1 MKKILVFAAIFCL
14 VFRFAASAQHVM
26 GSLNG
31 NVFDRQKKPI
41 EGITISLLNAKD
53 SAVLKRTATNSA
65 GEYNFDDLLSG
76 QYLVMASSPAFR
88 NAYSGKHLI
97 TDGAPVVHIPDLLMA
112 AASKELTGV
121 TVTGRRPLYEQKID
135 KMVVNVDAA
144 ATNAGA
150 TALEVLEK
158 SPGVTVD
165 KDGNISLKGKQGV
178 AVMMDGRPTYLTN
191 DQLSNLLKS
200 MPASSIDQIEIITNP
215 SAKYDAAGNSGIINI
230 KSKKNKQKGFNGSV
244 TANYGQGIYWRTN
257 NSLNLNYRNGKF
269 NVFANGGYSIWNSSQ
284 KLDIV
289 RKYSDPSSKQ
299 LTAIFEQQSPRKD
312 ENKNYNAKIGADYY
326 LNKKTT
332 LGIVL
337 NGNFS
342 PEKQMGLNTSY
353 LKNSNGAV
361 DSIISATSNTKDFWK
376 NKSINL
382 NFRHQYDS
390 TGRELTAD
398 ADFAS
403 YGSNSSQY
411 FSNTILAPDF
421 TPKYLE
427 LLRGYLPVDIKIYS
441 AKMDYAH
448 PLKKSAKLEAGLKTS
463 YVNTQ
468 NFAQYF
474 NINEGEESI
483 DYGKTNQFKY
493 EENIIAAYVNY
504 NRQIKKWSM
513 QTGLRFE
520 QTIMKGNQFG
530 NPTRPDSSFNRSY
543 GSFFP
548 TVFIGYSANKNNEF
562 AVTYGRRIDRPAY
575 QDLNPFLF
583 YLDKFT
589 YGRGNPYL
597 RPQFSHN
604 FELTHTFKGFLST
617 TLNYSHTKDFM
628 SETFSQG
635 RVADGEDQ
643 YATIVRQGNFG
654 VRNNAGMSV
663 SAQVPVNKW
672 FTSIAYANYNYSMFS
687 GEFNNEQ
694 VKVEGGN
701 FTFNLNNQF
710 KFEKGWSAEL
720 SGWYRTRGIEGQIL
734 INSMGAADAGVAKQV
749 MKGKGTLKLNMRDI
763 FFTQKATGTIK
774 FQSTDAWFR
783 NTRDS
788 RVANLSFV
796 YRFGKPIKGARER
809 RNTGGAAD
817 EENRVKKGGN
827 N

>member
-1 MKKILVFAAIFCL
+1 MKKIITIAIIFSLVFTVGLKAQTAA
-14 VFRFAASAQHVM
+14 
-26 GSLNG
+26 GSLSG
-31 NVFDRQKKPI
+31 NVFDGGKKPI
-41 EGITISLLNAKD
+41 EGLTISLLNAKD
-53 SAVLKRTATNSA
+53 SAVVKRTATNAA
-65 GEYNFDDLLSG
+65 GAYSFDDLLLG
-76 QYLVMASSPAFR
+76 QYLVMASSPAFKST
-88 NAYSGKHLI
+88 YSGKHLI
-97 TDGAPVVHIPDLLMA
+97 TESLPAIHIPDLQMM

-144 ATNAGA
+144 VTNAGA
-150 TALEVLEK
+150 TALELLEK

-178 AVMMDGRPTYLTN
+178 TVMMDGRPTYLSN

-269 NVFANGGYSIWNSSQ
+269 NVFVNGGYSIWNSSQ

-289 RKYSDPSSKQ
+289 RKYSDPGSKQ

-312 ENKNYNAKIGADYY
+312 ENKNYNTKIGADYY

-332 LGIVL
+332 LGVVL

-342 PEKQMGLNTSY
+342 PEKQMGVNTSY
-353 LKNSNGAV
+353 LKNSNGVV

-421 TPKYLE
+421 TPKYME

-441 AKMDYAH
+441 AKIDYVQ
-448 PLKKSAKLEAGLKTS
+448 PLKKSAKLETGFKTS
-463 YVNTQ
+463 YVSTE

-474 NINEGEESI
+474 NINEGAETI
-483 DYGKTNQFKY
+483 DYGKTNQFQYK
-493 EENIIAAYVNY
+493 ENIIAAYINY

-548 TVFIGYSANKNNEF
+548 TVFIGYSADKNNEL

-617 TLNYSHTKDFM
+617 SLNYSHTKDFM

-687 GEFNNEQ
+687 GKFNNEE

-734 INSMGAADAGVAKQV
+734 IKSMGAADAGVAKQV
-749 MKGKGTLKLNMRDI
+749 MKGKGTLKLNIRDI

-796 YRFGKPIKGARER
+796 YRFGKPINGARER
-809 RNTGGAAD
+809 RNTGGAAE